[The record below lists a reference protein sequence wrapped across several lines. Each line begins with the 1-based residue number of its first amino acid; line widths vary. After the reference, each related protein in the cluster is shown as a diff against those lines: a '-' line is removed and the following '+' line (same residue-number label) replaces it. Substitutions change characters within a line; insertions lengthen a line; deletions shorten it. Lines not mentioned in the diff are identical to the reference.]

1 MENCTSILVPS
12 AWKVKL
18 TKANGR
24 ANIFKHKAIV
34 GLGTRIRTKEM
45 PRIEIVHN
53 HDSKEA
59 LKFLCINNKH
69 ISNITNK
76 LLP

>member
-1 MENCTSILVPS
+1 MENCTGILVPS

-24 ANIFKHKAIV
+24 AKYISLSTKQS
-34 GLGTRIRTKEM
+34 LGTRIGTKEM